1 MIMLKQIMMANII
14 VTVMTMVNKAKSQ
27 RKTPL
32 FQSFQNQTVGMTAI
46 LTSGEGPGGMKRRRR
61 RVMMMNIIF
70 IIFWKVLRT
79 MPMMIIV
86 SGEYK
91 EECGTCALI
100 AEGSTMPYSDN
111 TCPQVTKMLIF
122 KVDGG
127 VGTLYLII
135 TIVIVMMIVWVPS
148 CHGRQSRMM
157 VVSIMI
163 MISFSQ
169 KHQIGCKIMINDV

>member
-1 MIMLKQIMMANII
+1 
-14 VTVMTMVNKAKSQ
+14 
-27 RKTPL
+27 
-32 FQSFQNQTVGMTAI
+32 
-46 LTSGEGPGGMKRRRR
+46 
-61 RVMMMNIIF
+61 
-70 IIFWKVLRT
+70 
-79 MPMMIIV
+79 MPMMIIM

-169 KHQIGCKIMINDV
+169 KDQIGCKIMINDV